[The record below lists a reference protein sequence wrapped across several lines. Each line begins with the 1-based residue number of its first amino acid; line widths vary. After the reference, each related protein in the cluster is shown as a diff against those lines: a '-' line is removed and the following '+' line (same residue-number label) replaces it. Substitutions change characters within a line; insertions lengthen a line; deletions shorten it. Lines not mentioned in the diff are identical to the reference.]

1 MLSKTK
7 HEHKNLK
14 TSWMLLFFHL
24 FSHIYWNPT
33 VSVHR
38 DTKTNG
44 ITLLTLCLLSLQ
56 CDSELNTPI
65 YMNMSIGVS
74 KEDVI
79 DIKVKYDIK
88 ESLKLVRALHTIY
101 LIEGPLWDWKRGT
114 FQRQE
119 WGYKGC
125 RGKKENENEF
135 QKWQVF
141 KISGELN
148 LYVIVTWL
156 DCVPH
161 IISLVCQGFGSYLN
175 RQSGNSYTYPN
186 RKII

>member
-1 MLSKTK
+1 
-7 HEHKNLK
+7 
-14 TSWMLLFFHL
+14 MLLFFHL
-24 FSHIYWNPT
+24 FSHIYLNPT

-101 LIEGPLWDWKRGT
+101 LIEGPL
-114 FQRQE
+114 
-119 WGYKGC
+119 
-125 RGKKENENEF
+125 
-135 QKWQVF
+135 
-141 KISGELN
+141 
-148 LYVIVTWL
+148 
-156 DCVPH
+156 
-161 IISLVCQGFGSYLN
+161 
-175 RQSGNSYTYPN
+175 
-186 RKII
+186 